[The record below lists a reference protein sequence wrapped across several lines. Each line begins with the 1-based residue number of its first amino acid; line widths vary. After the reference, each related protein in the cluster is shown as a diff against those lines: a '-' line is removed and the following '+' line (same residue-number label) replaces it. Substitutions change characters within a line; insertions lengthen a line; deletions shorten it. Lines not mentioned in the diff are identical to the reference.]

1 MSLAVGVASSSKT
14 MGFDEDKVVE
24 EEGKTEKPEG
34 HYTDSEIETKEGRI
48 SRRMSEASLCTT
60 DDDDDNDDD
69 AEANIQLGPQVTLKE
84 LAEKDKVFFI

>member
-1 MSLAVGVASSSKT
+1 MSLAIGVASSSKT

-60 DDDDDNDDD
+60 DDDDDD

-84 LAEKDKVFFI
+84 LAEKDKVFFF

>member
-1 MSLAVGVASSSKT
+1 MSLAIGVASSSKT
-14 MGFDEDKVVE
+14 MGFDEDKVVG

-60 DDDDDNDDD
+60 DDDDDD

-84 LAEKDKVFFI
+84 LAEKDKVFFF